1 MAKATP
7 AHIIYKTDNGEEQV
21 INFHAVISEEHHAS
35 SQITKY
41 PVQTGKHI
49 SNHAIRQ
56 NRIISLSGVYSN
68 YVFAWS
74 SRAMGEDLG
83 VLPSR
88 DMYGTDT
95 NRVMFEVLESLVNS
109 AAECKVVTNLGIYDP
124 VIFNKFSTKQVAGK
138 VDTLE
143 FTLSGEEVIKV
154 GEASDKAPVPLNFT
168 VIEGAEREATVF
180 QLDSMGIGVQP
191 EDEVSKVELEV
202 GDDFTISDVDSA
214 GNAVKTTYV
223 YKGRDPAT
231 GEPIYE
237 VHLSEKSVEVYN
249 E

>member
-7 AHIIYKTDNGEEQV
+7 AHIIYSTPNGEEKV
-21 INFHAVISEEHHAS
+21 IDFHAVISEEHNAS

-56 NRIISLSGVYSN
+56 NRVVSLSGVFSN
-68 YVFAWS
+68 YVFSWS
-74 SRAMGEDLG
+74 SRAMGQDLG

-109 AAECKVVTNLGIYDP
+109 AAECKVVTNLGIYEP
-124 VIFNKFSTKQVAGK
+124 VIFNKFTTKQAAGK

-143 FTLSGEEVIKV
+143 FTISGEEIVKI

-168 VIEGAEREATVF
+168 VIKGAEREATVF
-180 QLDSMGIGVQP
+180 QLESMGINVGA

-202 GDDFTISDVDSA
+202 GDDFTLSDVDTA
-214 GNAVKTTYV
+214 GNAVKTTYI
-223 YKGRDPAT
+223 YKGRDPAS

-237 VHLSEKSVEVYN
+237 VHLSEQSVEVVK
-249 E
+249 